1 MFHTRL
7 CKHNEIKSP
16 ANAILEH
23 EPHEKF
29 TSSMISNATSQ
40 TDYSLEITSEA
51 IHYNR
56 WIYDLMRPYL
66 GARVL
71 ELGAGIG
78 VLTPFFLEEDRE
90 VLAIDI
96 DARLIEQ
103 HRQRVPASS
112 RLTVSHISLQELAAQ
127 NAYRQSFDA
136 VVSSNVLEHIPDTTE
151 FEIVEAMSRVLKPGG
166 FAAHWV
172 PAFQCILGSIDASFG
187 HHRRYNRKT
196 AIALFR
202 KAGFNIISCEY
213 WNMPGFF
220 GWWLHGRFAH
230 NKSLPPLSTLAF
242 DRYIVPVLRRVEPW
256 LWRPFGQS
264 LLIVA
269 QR

>member
-1 MFHTRL
+1 M
-7 CKHNEIKSP
+7 KSLMS
-16 ANAILEH
+16 AKLQD
-23 EPHEKF
+23 
-29 TSSMISNATSQ
+29 ISNSILMPPMTSNTTSL
-40 TDYSLEITSEA
+40 TDFSLEITSEA

-78 VLTPFFLEEDRE
+78 VLTPFFLKENRE
-90 VLAIDI
+90 VMAIDI

-103 HRQRVPASS
+103 HRERVPASP
-112 RLTVSHISLQELAAQ
+112 RLSVSHIAIQELAAQ

-136 VVSSNVLEHIPDTTE
+136 VVSSNVLEHIPDAME
-151 FEIVEAMSRVLKPGG
+151 FEVVAAMSRVLKPGG

-172 PAFQCILGSIDASFG
+172 PAFQCIFGNLDVSFG
-187 HHRRYNRKT
+187 HHRRYQRKT

-213 WNMPGFF
+213 WNLPGFF
-220 GWWLHGRFAH
+220 GWWLHGRLAKT
-230 NKSLPPLSTLAF
+230 NSLPPLSTLAF